1 MNVTKQGEGLVSVVK
16 VQIAQSDYEEK
27 VNDVLKDYRKK
38 ATIKGFRPGTVPMG
52 MVKQRYG
59 KYALVDEV
67 NKLVS
72 QALQDY
78 FKENK
83 LHILGEPMPS
93 ADQKEVDWDKNT
105 EFEFV
110 FDVAIAP
117 EINIEL
123 SKKVKADYYKIAVD
137 DKTLNDRID
146 AMCSRFGKQED
157 VEDIEGT
164 EFVAGALKCVG
175 AETSVERGSMLLTK
189 MTGESELAKFKAAKK
204 GETVVFNPK
213 KAFNDESETELFTG
227 AKKENTVAMEADYE
241 ITLEAIK
248 RFTKSEVS
256 QELFDKVYGKDA
268 VKTEEEFKARLK
280 SEIEENYAMNSD
292 FKFFADFKKKL
303 LETNKIDLPEE
314 FLKRWL
320 TEANK
325 DNKEVTPEQIE
336 KEFPLFLEDL
346 RWQLISGKFVKENN
360 IQVSQDEIKN
370 AAKEY
375 TRFQLA
381 QYGMM
386 NAEDKMVEQWAG
398 EVLKNREELNRLYE
412 MEESKKL
419 IAFFKETIKLVE
431 TEVSMEKF
439 NEMTEK

>member
-1 MNVTKQGEGLVSVVK
+1 
-16 VQIAQSDYEEK
+16 
-27 VNDVLKDYRKK
+27 
-38 ATIKGFRPGTVPMG
+38 MG
-52 MVKQRYG
+52 MVKQMYG

-213 KAFNDESETELFTG
+213 KS
-227 AKKENTVAMEADYE
+227 
-241 ITLEAIK
+241 
-248 RFTKSEVS
+248 
-256 QELFDKVYGKDA
+256 
-268 VKTEEEFKARLK
+268 
-280 SEIEENYAMNSD
+280 
-292 FKFFADFKKKL
+292 
-303 LETNKIDLPEE
+303 
-314 FLKRWL
+314 
-320 TEANK
+320 
-325 DNKEVTPEQIE
+325 
-336 KEFPLFLEDL
+336 
-346 RWQLISGKFVKENN
+346 
-360 IQVSQDEIKN
+360 IQRRK
-370 AAKEY
+370 
-375 TRFQLA
+375 
-381 QYGMM
+381 
-386 NAEDKMVEQWAG
+386 
-398 EVLKNREELNRLYE
+398 
-412 MEESKKL
+412 
-419 IAFFKETIKLVE
+419 
-431 TEVSMEKF
+431 
-439 NEMTEK
+439 